1 MTKSIQE
8 YLANV
13 LSEAH
18 KDRKNLKINGI
29 CVIARESSNGRI
41 YSDPALD
48 DIVHLILENGRCFI
62 DHRDPEDEKKGRA
75 RPVKELL
82 GKFENPR
89 REGQKVFADLNVLP
103 HQEQMF
109 FGIAEMMPDVVGM
122 SIDGEASISPMDA
135 ENEMDLVERVT
146 RLISTDLVSTPA
158 TTKSLF
164 ESDPSGGDNDKEE
177 KLKEQK
183 VRNILL
189 KLLAGYG
196 VDTSA
201 LHEADEETLQK
212 AVDVHLAKI
221 AEEDKTSA
229 VEKLTQEIETLK
241 GSIKTQEDKI
251 EELEGKL
258 DTFKAKEEQEKALE
272 TAMAAIEEAG
282 IPKRL
287 VSEVFIRTVVNTEDE
302 DERKALIDERKA
314 IAESTKEEIDL
325 GSSREEREARESE
338 EKDKD
343 VSDDE
348 WADKFRS

>member
-1 MTKSIQE
+1 MDKSIQE
-8 YLANV
+8 YFANV
-13 LSEAH
+13 LSEAQ
-18 KDRKNLKINGI
+18 KDRKNLRINGI

-48 DIVHLILENGRCFI
+48 DIVHLMLENGRCFL
-62 DHRDPEDEKKGRA
+62 DHRDPEDEKKGLA

-103 HQEQMF
+103 HQEKMF
-109 FGIAEMMPDVVGM
+109 FGIAEMMPDIVGM

-164 ESDPSGGDNDKEE
+164 ESDKTGGGDNKDE

-201 LHEADEETLQK
+201 LHEADEEALQR
-212 AVDVHLAKI
+212 AVDAHLTKI

-229 VEKLTQEIETLK
+229 VEKLTKEIETFK
-241 GSIKTQEDKI
+241 ASIKTHEEKI
-251 EELEGKL
+251 EELEGEL
-258 DTFKAKEEQEKALE
+258 DTFKAKEEQKKALE
-272 TAMAAIEEAG
+272 SAKTAIEEAG
-282 IPKRL
+282 IPERL
-287 VSEVFIRTVVNTEDE
+287 VSEVFIRTVVNTKDE
-302 DERKALIDERKA
+302 DERKALLDERKS
-314 IAESTKEEIDL
+314 IAESTKDEIDL
-325 GSSREEREARESE
+325 GKSREERTKKSKENEKEVSE
-338 EKDKD
+338 
-343 VSDDE
+343 DD
-348 WADKFRS
+348 WAHKFRL